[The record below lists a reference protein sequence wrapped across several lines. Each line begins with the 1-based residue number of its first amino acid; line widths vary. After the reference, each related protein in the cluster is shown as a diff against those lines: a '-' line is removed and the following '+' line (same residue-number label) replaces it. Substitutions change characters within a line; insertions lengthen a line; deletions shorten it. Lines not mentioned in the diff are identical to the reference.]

1 MIRMLLLSTATLT
14 FVCGF
19 NDLQP
24 VNGSIG
30 CRCIDPATLGVKH
43 FCHDSHRA
51 AADTAG
57 CYPVIYRAYRA
68 VTRPGRRSMDC
79 MGGMHLRKWYY
90 YSIS

>member
-1 MIRMLLLSTATLT
+1 MQASVTGGASAMIRMLLLSATLT
-14 FVCGF
+14 FVRGF

-30 CRCIDPATLGVKH
+30 CRCIDPATLGVKN

-57 CYPVIYRAYRA
+57 CYPVIYRA
-68 VTRPGRRSMDC
+68 VTRPARE
-79 MGGMHLRKWYY
+79 GGP
-90 YSIS
+90 